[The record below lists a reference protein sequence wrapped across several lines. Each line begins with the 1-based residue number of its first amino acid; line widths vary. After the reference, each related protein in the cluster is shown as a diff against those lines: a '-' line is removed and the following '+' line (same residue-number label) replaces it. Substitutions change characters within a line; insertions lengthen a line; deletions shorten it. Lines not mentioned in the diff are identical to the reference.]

1 MGGWSSDLQL
11 SALPTHCAAR
21 AIVVGW
27 MLPALPGAWQSSASS
42 SWGHCPRE
50 RPTTAK
56 PSRGARPWIKRF
68 YSFNPQQP
76 MSRIWFITIS
86 FLLVLGPRS
95 LRSREVRYLA
105 QGHVGSDRT
114 SIQAWGSLIP
124 HSAFLT
130 LNFTFCRIIQYL
142 SRCGLQPKILFHPHL
157 YVSAFC

>member
-1 MGGWSSDLQL
+1 MFLEINERTNVELSAADRLFMLPHNSEAECPSPKVMALGLGLQGGGWSSDLQL

-21 AIVVGW
+21 AIAVGW

-42 SWGHCPRE
+42 SWGRCPRK

-95 LRSREVRYLA
+95 LKSREVKNLLK
-105 QGHVGSDRT
+105 VV
-114 SIQAWGSLIP
+114 
-124 HSAFLT
+124 
-130 LNFTFCRIIQYL
+130 
-142 SRCGLQPKILFHPHL
+142 HPAN
-157 YVSAFC
+157 SSGI

>member
-1 MGGWSSDLQL
+1 MPELLSLPSTSDQLSTLPAHLGRRAAQSRVGGWSSDLQL

-95 LRSREVRYLA
+95 LRSREVKNLLK
-105 QGHVGSDRT
+105 VV
-114 SIQAWGSLIP
+114 
-124 HSAFLT
+124 
-130 LNFTFCRIIQYL
+130 
-142 SRCGLQPKILFHPHL
+142 HPAN
-157 YVSAFC
+157 SSGI